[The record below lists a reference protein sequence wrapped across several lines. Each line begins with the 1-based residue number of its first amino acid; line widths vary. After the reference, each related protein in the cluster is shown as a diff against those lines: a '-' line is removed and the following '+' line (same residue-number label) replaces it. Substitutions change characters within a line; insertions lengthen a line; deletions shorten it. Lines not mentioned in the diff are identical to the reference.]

1 MTLEFPLSDCQ
12 DYQTE
17 VGIDDVETADENVC
31 KERPPFDCREEFSD
45 LMLLIMNDNNLTMPN
60 GIDEALQLY
69 ATLLA
74 ELQSLL

>member
-17 VGIDDVETADENVC
+17 VGIDDVETADENFY
-31 KERPPFDCREEFSD
+31 KERPPFGCREEFSD

-60 GIDEALQLY
+60 GVDEALHLY